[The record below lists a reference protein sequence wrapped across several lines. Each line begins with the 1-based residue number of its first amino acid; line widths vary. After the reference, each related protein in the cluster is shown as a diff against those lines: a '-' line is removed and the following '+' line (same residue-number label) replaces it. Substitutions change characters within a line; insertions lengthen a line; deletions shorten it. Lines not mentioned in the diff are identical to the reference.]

1 MSVEILLMSCT
12 SAWPSRMYT
21 HTHAVRCFFEGFC
34 SALHCVALR
43 CIIHIRGARI
53 DEHMHIDDCTVTVNS
68 MHAAGVSCEDLK
80 RW

>member
-43 CIIHIRGARI
+43 CIMHTYQRARI
-53 DEHMHIDDCTVTVNS
+53 DEHMHIDDCTVIIVC
-68 MHAAGVSCEDLK
+68 MQRAFLVK
-80 RW
+80 I